1 MKSYLR
7 LFSCWVI
14 VPQVSDTTTHS
25 KLWFVTRWTSWVR
38 PPRSEHHVNISWCQP
53 SHQQPSG
60 KYGHT
65 GESWILQIILT
76 ALLAG
81 YGVLCPSLPLIWVYC
96 HPIRCSSD
104 YIGEQITQ
112 WIPRNKSRFVRLK
125 QVSSC
130 WGEIIWELEKFKL
143 NFISKPS
150 FTQFA

>member
-1 MKSYLR
+1 MIR
-7 LFSCWVI
+7 R
-14 VPQVSDTTTHS
+14 VSNIKTSSFLHPREGIITENCD
-25 KLWFVTRWTSWVR
+25 LWQHEHHWSDHPGVSIMWTSHDV
-38 PPRSEHHVNISWCQP
+38 SQVISSLQANMVT
-53 SHQQPSG
+53 G
-60 KYGHT
+60 

-81 YGVLCPSLPLIWVYC
+81 YGVLCPSLPLIWLYC

-130 WGEIIWELEKFKL
+130 CGEIIWELEKFKL